1 MGSSIEDVEMIVISA
16 NRRYL
21 FEEDRYTD
29 S

>member
-21 FEEDRYTD
+21 FEEDRHIDY
-29 S
+29 